1 MGIKVFN
8 IVEVYFEDCKVF
20 VENFFG
26 GKELNK
32 YINFSIFLKVIYM
45 YDIYK
50 FMYKSCKSV

>member
-26 GKELNK
+26 GKVLNK
-32 YINFSIFLKVIYM
+32 YINFSIF
-45 YDIYK
+45 
-50 FMYKSCKSV
+50 

>member
-26 GKELNK
+26 GKVLNK
-32 YINFSIFLKVIYM
+32 YINLFSILFLRRFLIG
-45 YDIYK
+45 IL
-50 FMYKSCKSV
+50 